1 MKESLSLAKPFMK
14 MNLDP
19 RPMKTLFERRALHQ
33 LIHRCRGLQ
42 LRRPLFFVAI
52 SVRAQTLYL
61 FKKTRE
67 WKEPYTRV
75 AKYRISSSRYG
86 TGQIKDSNRTP
97 LGLHRVDEKIGA
109 GRVLGTVF
117 QARQPIGFTWAGLP
131 SAPIVHRILWLEG
144 LEKGINRGGHVDSRA
159 RYIYIHG
166 TSDEMTLGRP
176 ASRGCIHLAS
186 KDLLALFRAVPIG
199 TLIWIDR
206 D

>member
-1 MKESLSLAKPFMK
+1 
-14 MNLDP
+14 
-19 RPMKTLFERRALHQ
+19 MKTLFKRRALHE
-33 LIHRCRGLQ
+33 LIHRCRRLQ
-42 LRRPLFFVAI
+42 LPLPPFFVAI
-52 SVRAQTLYL
+52 SVRAQTLDL
-61 FKKTRE
+61 FKKTRG
-67 WKEPYTRV
+67 WKEPYIQV

-86 TGQIKDSNRTP
+86 TGQIKGSNRTP

-117 QARQPIGFTWAGLP
+117 KARQPIGFTWAGLP

-144 LEKGINRGGHVDSRA
+144 LEKGLNRGGNVDSRE

-186 KDLLALFRAVPIG
+186 KDLLALFSNVPIG
-199 TLIWIDR
+199 TLVWIDR